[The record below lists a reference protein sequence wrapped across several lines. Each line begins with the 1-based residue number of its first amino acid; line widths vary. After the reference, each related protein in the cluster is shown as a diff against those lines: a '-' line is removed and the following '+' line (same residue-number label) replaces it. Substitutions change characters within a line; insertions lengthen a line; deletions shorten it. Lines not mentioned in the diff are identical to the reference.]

1 MKNVIKLLVVFVS
14 TLFSIGSLAELKL
27 LSDVSL
33 STHVGQISQS
43 AVNSGK
49 SFQAPLLLSETNQA
63 GSSTPRLNTQTLQNT
78 PSTGITLDI
87 DLQLRIDEIRWVD
100 VDGAGI
106 HGSQGAVV
114 LKGLSVGHFDGPVPQ
129 PAQIRGVTIDVDG
142 RDGLTIGIGQIG
154 DRYGNGIDINI
165 DSVQIK

>member
-1 MKNVIKLLVVFVS
+1 
-14 TLFSIGSLAELKL
+14 
-27 LSDVSL
+27 
-33 STHVGQISQS
+33 VGQISQS

-63 GSSTPRLNTQTLQNT
+63 GSSTPRLNTQALQNT
-78 PSTGITLDI
+78 PSAGITLDI

-100 VDGAGI
+100 IDGAG
-106 HGSQGAVV
+106 HNGTQGAVI
-114 LKGLSVGHFDGPVPQ
+114 LNGLSVGHLDGQTPQ
-129 PAQIRGVTIDVDG
+129 SAQIRGITFDVDG
-142 RDGLTIGIGQIG
+142 RDGLVIGVEQIG